1 MLSNS
6 VISKSFSI
14 WKTRSAYYIN
24 FIIASYFKNLLLED
38 LKSSKYIVVFSDETL
53 NEKTDILARFF
64 NETTELLE
72 TRYFDS
78 TFLKIPIAL
87 IFYRTLLNLSH
98 LFVSFK
104 CIEVSLDVSIVNLDV
119 LKQQHQYRV
128 EKEHTMIA
136 NIGSCGC
143 GLHILHGSPPAVWFK
158 QSNSPLHSCDYLN
171 KKIRWKLTWRLTKA
185 IVEMKCDTEQTMK
198 LE

>member
-1 MLSNS
+1 MFSNS

-14 WKTRSAYYIN
+14 WKTRSAYYIKTRSAYYIN
-24 FIIASYFKNLLLED
+24 FIIASFFKDLLLED

-72 TRYFDS
+72 TRYFES

-98 LFVSFK
+98 LCLIQMYWSFIGCFYCQSRCFK
-104 CIEVSLDVSIVNLDV
+104 TTTSI
-119 LKQQHQYRV
+119 
-128 EKEHTMIA
+128 
-136 NIGSCGC
+136 
-143 GLHILHGSPPAVWFK
+143 
-158 QSNSPLHSCDYLN
+158 
-171 KKIRWKLTWRLTKA
+171 
-185 IVEMKCDTEQTMK
+185 
-198 LE
+198 

>member
-1 MLSNS
+1 MFSNS

-24 FIIASYFKNLLLED
+24 FIIASYFKDLLLED

-72 TRYFDS
+72 TRYFES

-98 LFVSFK
+98 LCLIQMYWNFIGCFYCQSRCFK
-104 CIEVSLDVSIVNLDV
+104 TTTSI
-119 LKQQHQYRV
+119 
-128 EKEHTMIA
+128 
-136 NIGSCGC
+136 
-143 GLHILHGSPPAVWFK
+143 
-158 QSNSPLHSCDYLN
+158 
-171 KKIRWKLTWRLTKA
+171 
-185 IVEMKCDTEQTMK
+185 
-198 LE
+198 